1 MTRYEVDGCT
11 VTFTKYGNKTAL
23 SVTSDSNRAIL
34 HTGNTN
40 IEPTPEG
47 AANAA
52 KIYKA
57 LVGDL
62 SDDNYE

>member
-40 IEPTPEG
+40 MEPTPECS
-47 AANAA
+47 ANAA

-57 LVGDL
+57 LVGYL
-62 SDDNYE
+62 LGDNCE